1 MLSPFLISPLKAPYP
16 ITPPP
21 VHPLPPPYSG
31 IPIYWGIEP
40 SQDQGPLLPL
50 MPDKAILCYIRSW
63 SHGSLH
69 VYYWVGGLVPR
80 SSGRVWL

>member
-40 SQDQGPLLPL
+40 SQDQEPLLPL
-50 MPDKAILCYIRSW
+50 VSDKAFLNYICSW
-63 SHGSLH
+63 SPGSLH
-69 VYYWVGGLVPR
+69 VYFLVGGLVPG
-80 SSGRVWL
+80 SSGGTG